1 MIGGNV
7 TKKNA
12 QKYLLNVLEK
22 FYNKMDGNFPEGYDV
37 KWLENE
43 MTDLEKWH
51 RDIMLE
57 SMAEGIERERAAVE
71 MRRKEEE
78 EKRKQMFPTPWEK
91 DL

>member
-22 FYNKMDGNFPEGYDV
+22 FYSRMDGNFPEGYDV

-43 MTDLEKWH
+43 IKLLRSYD
-51 RDIMLE
+51 
-57 SMAEGIERERAAVE
+57 
-71 MRRKEEE
+71 
-78 EKRKQMFPTPWEK
+78 
-91 DL
+91 

>member
-1 MIGGNV
+1 MNGSEETNLMIGGNV
-7 TKKNA
+7 
-12 QKYLLNVLEK
+12 
-22 FYNKMDGNFPEGYDV
+22 
-37 KWLENE
+37 
-43 MTDLEKWH
+43 TDLEKWH